1 MQKNISLYIHLP
13 FCEKKCFYCSF
24 VVSIGQLHRRE
35 DYLQCLRREAERH
48 QGEGLHS
55 IYWGGG
61 TPSLLTEAQM
71 QELAGMMRSVFAAGT
86 DVEFTVEANPEDV
99 TLEKA
104 RLLKA
109 IGVNRVSLGAQ
120 SFNDAHLKY
129 LGRCHD
135 AQQIGAAYDVLRE
148 AGFDNVNL
156 DLMYSFPGQTLAQ
169 LEEDVRS
176 LTALKSEHVSL
187 YTLTVD
193 PHSRFFAKKIK
204 EVDSDLQADQY
215 LRVTEFLKEAGYRQY
230 EVSNFSKPRRESQHN
245 VHYWHGG
252 NYIGLGVGAHSH
264 QDGRRWWNVSRLNDY
279 LQRIRQ
285 GEDAEENFEELTS
298 HQRLTETF
306 LIGLRMTGGVDLVK
320 LQERYGCAL
329 TSEQARTMDGFIKE
343 GWFIKEGPRIRASGQ
358 GFLVLDRLCARLI

>member
-13 FCEKKCFYCSF
+13 FCEQKCFYCSF
-24 VVSIGQLHRRE
+24 VVSVGQLHRRE
-35 DYLQCLRREAERH
+35 DYLQCLCREAERH
-48 QGEGLHS
+48 QGEKLHS

-61 TPSLLTEAQM
+61 TPSLLTETQM
-71 QELAGMMRSVFAAGT
+71 QALAGMMRSVFAAGA

-120 SFNDAHLKY
+120 SFSDEYLKY
-129 LGRCHD
+129 LGRCHN
-135 AQQIGAAYDVLRE
+135 ARQIRVAYEALRE
-148 AGFDNVNL
+148 AGFENINL
-156 DLMYSFPGQTLAQ
+156 DLMYSFPGQTLTQ
-169 LEEDVRS
+169 LEEDVQS
-176 LTALKSEHVSL
+176 VTALKSEHISL

-193 PHSRFFAKKIK
+193 PHSRFFAKKIR
-204 EVDSDLQADQY
+204 EVDGDLQADQY
-215 LRVTEFLKEAGYRQY
+215 LRVTELLQAAGYRQY
-230 EVSNFSKPRRESQHN
+230 EVSNFSKPRRESRHN
-245 VHYWHGG
+245 IHYWHGG

-264 QDGRRWWNVSRLNDY
+264 RDGRRWWNVSRLNDY

-285 GEDAEENFEELTS
+285 GEDAEENFEKLTA

-306 LIGLRMTGGVDLVK
+306 LIGLRMTAGVDLSQ

-329 TSEQARTMDGFIKE
+329 TNEQERTMDRLIKE
-343 GWFIKEGPRIRASGQ
+343 GWLIEEGARIRASRQ
-358 GFLVLDRLCARLI
+358 GVLVLDRLCARLI